1 MSGTQKMLL
10 LRKKDK
16 YIVRPLMDHC
26 EMIRSQVV
34 LTILDACRWS
44 VLKGSNDEENNIP
57 EQTMLEVEP
66 TTTWKIVCEKCLELV
81 VGEGW
86 ICEHAIF
93 EDNVDQWFD
102 SIDLF
107 PRILL
112 VNANYINVFNL
123 FLPHF

>member
-34 LTILDACRWS
+34 LTILDACRSS
-44 VLKGSNDEENNIP
+44 VLKGSNDEENNVP

-66 TTTWKIVCEKCLELV
+66 TTT
-81 VGEGW
+81 
-86 ICEHAIF
+86 
-93 EDNVDQWFD
+93 
-102 SIDLF
+102 
-107 PRILL
+107 
-112 VNANYINVFNL
+112 
-123 FLPHF
+123 